1 MGAPGASPLGTWDT
15 TNLKAGKRKMAP
27 QHAVT

>member
-15 TNLKAGKRKMAP
+15 TNLKARKRKMAP
-27 QHAVT
+27 KQVVT